1 MKVLVIEDEPLLLM
15 AVSDMLVELGHDVA
29 DMATSLKPALLA
41 ANSQAFDVAVLDV
54 NLGGDRIDA
63 VATVLNDRRIPFVFT
78 TGYDV
83 KALPAGFQE
92 RPYLTKPF
100 QIEQLSQAL
109 HAACRDAR

>member
-1 MKVLVIEDEPLLLM
+1 
-15 AVSDMLVELGHDVA
+15 
-29 DMATSLKPALLA
+29 
-41 ANSQAFDVAVLDV
+41 
-54 NLGGDRIDA
+54 
-63 VATVLNDRRIPFVFT
+63 LNDRRIPFVFT

-83 KALPAGFQE
+83 KALPPGFQE